1 MNVCLLTC
9 HSITNP
15 LNRELAVIT
24 GPNHRDYAMCHGY
37 SQTILRMDW
46 QPSILG
52 FMHSLKRLLPQFDM
66 VLTHGTD
73 VAFMNHSITPED
85 VCRKVGHKRGVMF
98 SRESHTE
105 FPINNDVGIWINDDA
120 SMAVIDRIIADYE
133 LWRDEAFIW
142 QTHLWNLL
150 KTDKDFASCVTLAMP
165 RDMNASPGGDN
176 EARWKIGDWLCHFLG
191 HSELTKI
198 PIAKA
203 MLKKCSTDGTYH
215 GPTTVYRRVKR
226 LSKRDKK
233 IVAICIPN
241 YEGMCHMET
250 FAALMQL
257 LMQGVDGY
265 TFVKLDAGGT
275 QVPRMRD
282 ILVWKARNTL
292 INGKQIGQLLWLDW
306 DVIPTIQQVARI
318 VQHHVP
324 VVGGLVPLK
333 QPPFNWCG
341 TPIPGKGV
349 MSNGLQEWH
358 ELPTGFKCYDVDVFD
373 AMAEQYP
380 ETAYEESLPEFNGA
394 TMNFFFHDRILDR
407 HRLSED
413 YEVDRKWRE
422 MGGVLYA
429 DTTLKMGHMARLNA
443 LTLRT
448 QK

>member
-1 MNVCLLTC
+1 MT
-9 HSITNP
+9 T
-15 LNRELAVIT
+15 
-24 GPNHRDYAMCHGY
+24 PNHVAYAQRHGY
-37 SQTILRMDW
+37 TQHIMRIDW
-46 QPSILG
+46 EESKLEW
-52 FMHSLKRLLPQFDM
+52 LKTLKFLLPQFD
-66 VLTHGTD
+66 VVFAHGIDTL
-73 VAFMNHSITPED
+73 FMNQRITIEEL
-85 VCRKVGHKRGVMF
+85 CRTTGHKRGVMF
-98 SRESHTE
+98 AKEEHTDCAM
-105 FPINNDVGIWINDDA
+105 NNDVSVWWNDDA
-120 SMAVIDRIIADYE
+120 SMAVIDRLICDWAI
-133 LWRDEAFIW
+133 WRDYAW
-142 QTHLWNLL
+142 LHQMHTWNLIQ
-150 KTDKDFASCVTLAMP
+150 TEPEFAAHVKLCEAT
-165 RDMNASPGGDN
+165 DMNASPGGDN
-176 EARWKIGDWLCHFLG
+176 CARWKWGMFFLHLLG